1 MFPPQ
6 KGFPLCTIAETP
18 RCAAH
23 CVEYAR
29 LIQWGKERPNETF
42 DGDVQEH
49 VAWVYERA
57 KIRAEAHEIEGVTYR
72 HTLGVVKNI
81 IPAIPSTNAIVAAAC
96 ALEVFKMVTMAVKGM
111 NNFMMYNGREGV
123 YTHTV
128 AYEKDD
134 ECPACS
140 PGVRVEFSRDVALGD
155 VVDACVKKFPN
166 QCEKPSVSSATAG
179 HLYMRG
185 VFEEETRANL
195 GKKLVDLVPDDAD
208 DDAGAGTAAEDGT
221 ARRIDLEVN
230 DKKMKRSLRLRVF
243 LK

>member
-1 MFPPQ
+1 M
-6 KGFPLCTIAETP
+6 
-18 RCAAH
+18 
-23 CVEYAR
+23 
-29 LIQWGKERPNETF
+29 ERP
-42 DGDVQEH
+42 
-49 VAWVYERA
+49 
-57 KIRAEAHEIEGVTYR
+57 
-72 HTLGVVKNI
+72 
-81 IPAIPSTNAIVAAAC
+81 
-96 ALEVFKMVTMAVKGM
+96 LEVFKMVTMAVKGM

-185 VFEEETRANL
+185 VFEEETRVNL
-195 GKKLVDLVPDDAD
+195 GKKLVDLVPDDAV

>member
-1 MFPPQ
+1 M
-6 KGFPLCTIAETP
+6 
-18 RCAAH
+18 
-23 CVEYAR
+23 
-29 LIQWGKERPNETF
+29 ERP
-42 DGDVQEH
+42 
-49 VAWVYERA
+49 
-57 KIRAEAHEIEGVTYR
+57 
-72 HTLGVVKNI
+72 
-81 IPAIPSTNAIVAAAC
+81 
-96 ALEVFKMVTMAVKGM
+96 LEVFKMVTMAVKGM

-208 DDAGAGTAAEDGT
+208 DVAGAGTAAEDGT
-221 ARRIDLEVN
+221 ARRSRPRGERQEDEALASPARVPEVMRRLETTNMIARRRDEMTSGAVDDGRTN
-230 DKKMKRSLRLRVF
+230 STFGASRGRG
-243 LK
+243 